1 MEWHTEEPQLYSSGL
16 NSGTVCFITNESQ
29 SGSLSFMNA
38 CIKIA
43 ITIITLIILLKT
55 INYNIKFPLIL
66 QSMIHFVSLFI
77 SKTYQNMIVNLL
89 LAVFRQIFE
98 MTDTC
103 IYREIFLFFPQI
115 LRWHARIFTERYI
128 RYSGHQNGELQVTR
142 GVTKWGQ
149 TCPDPCGDFDKVDS
163 QMPGSW
169 LPKVYA
175 YMPSPSV
182 PWMDDANLSNS
193 WVDIRRRPLN
203 YRQQGYTN
211 VPTDKAKK

>member
-103 IYREIFLFFPQI
+103 IYREIFRFFPTDIEMACTDIYREIHQI
-115 LRWHARIFTERYI
+115 LR
-128 RYSGHQNGELQVTR
+128 SP
-142 GVTKWGQ
+142 KWGI
-149 TCPDPCGDFDKVDS
+149 TGDKGRDKMGID
-163 QMPGSW
+163 
-169 LPKVYA
+169 
-175 YMPSPSV
+175 
-182 PWMDDANLSNS
+182 LSG
-193 WVDIRRRPLN
+193 PLW
-203 YRQQGYTN
+203 RFR
-211 VPTDKAKK
+211 